1 MVPNDAQP
9 SSLAALSR
17 PAGTPARSASCFVA
31 MSGDAAE
38 AAIEMAKWTKY
49 SYGAI
54 AFCGALS
61 TYIGI
66 VEYRHMMHPHAHED
80 VAYSHMKIR
89 AKPYPWDCPDCN
101 LFEAQCFRDCKA
113 AAKE

>member
-1 MVPNDAQP
+1 MLQVRGGYWHKQP
-9 SSLAALSR
+9 S
-17 PAGTPARSASCFVA
+17 AS
-31 MSGDAAE
+31 
-38 AAIEMAKWTKY
+38 TKVV
-49 SYGAI
+49 I
-54 AFCGALS
+54 AFCGVLS

-80 VAYSHMKIR
+80 IAYSHMKIR

>member
-1 MVPNDAQP
+1 MSFAAA
-9 SSLAALSR
+9 SLLRRGAAPLGR
-17 PAGTPARSASCFVA
+17 RM

-49 SYGAI
+49 SYGAL

-66 VEYRHMMHPHAHED
+66 VEYRHAMHPHEHED
-80 VAYSHMKIR
+80 IAYST
-89 AKPYPWDCPDCN
+89 
-101 LFEAQCFRDCKA
+101 
-113 AAKE
+113 

>member
-1 MVPNDAQP
+1 M
-9 SSLAALSR
+9 LR
-17 PAGTPARSASCFVA
+17 PAFGRRA

-54 AFCGALS
+54 AFCGVLS

-66 VEYRHMMHPHAHED
+66 VSTAWKATSRPPRH
-80 VAYSHMKIR
+80 R
-89 AKPYPWDCPDCN
+89 
-101 LFEAQCFRDCKA
+101 A
-113 AAKE
+113 AAATR

>member
-1 MVPNDAQP
+1 MSFAAT
-9 SSLAALSR
+9 SLLRRGAATALR
-17 PAGTPARSASCFVA
+17 PAFGGRRA

-54 AFCGALS
+54 AFCGVLS

-80 VAYSHMKIR
+80 VAYSHLKIR

>member
-1 MVPNDAQP
+1 MSFAAA
-9 SSLAALSR
+9 SLLRRGAATALR
-17 PAGTPARSASCFVA
+17 PAFGGRRA

-54 AFCGALS
+54 AFCGVLS

-66 VEYRHMMHPHAHED
+66 VSTVWKSTSRPPRH
-80 VAYSHMKIR
+80 R
-89 AKPYPWDCPDCN
+89 
-101 LFEAQCFRDCKA
+101 A
-113 AAKE
+113 AAMTR

>member
-1 MVPNDAQP
+1 
-9 SSLAALSR
+9 
-17 PAGTPARSASCFVA
+17 
-31 MSGDAAE
+31 MSTGL
-38 AAIEMAKWTKY
+38 WTKTKG
-49 SYGAI
+49 SDIFWHAVVDG
-54 AFCGALS
+54 FCGALS

-66 VEYRHMMHPHAHED
+66 VEYRHAMHPHEHED
-80 VAYSHMKIR
+80 IAYSHMKIR

>member
-1 MVPNDAQP
+1 MSFAA
-9 SSLAALSR
+9 AALLRRSAPAMLR
-17 PAGTPARSASCFVA
+17 PAFGRRA

-54 AFCGALS
+54 AFCGVLS

-80 VAYSHMKIR
+80 VAYSHLKIR

-113 AAKE
+113 AVKE